1 MKYLIILLSL
11 FIVGCS
17 NLSKERVYYSNGNL
31 KSEIST
37 DNNSVK
43 NGPILNYFE
52 DGRVAVKG
60 YFKDDKREYK
70 EIIEDQKIYFISL
83 LQKPYVFMNV
93 NKGEPVNFTFATSRE
108 KFIENVK
115 QAKEYIKA
123 GDIFQV
129 VLSQRMYC
137 ETEKTPF
144 EIYRNLRAENP
155 SP

>member
-60 YFKDDKREYK
+60 YFKDDKRDKKWYFYDENTGNISAIETYK
-70 EIIEDQKIYFISL
+70 DGELEGEQLYYYPNGKL
-83 LQKPYVFMNV
+83 KL
-93 NKGEPVNFTFATSRE
+93 KGSYKDNIRIGF
-108 KFIENVK
+108 
-115 QAKEYIKA
+115 
-123 GDIFQV
+123 
-129 VLSQRMYC
+129 
-137 ETEKTPF
+137 
-144 EIYRNLRAENP
+144 
-155 SP
+155 